1 MAIGKAD
8 GGVMP
13 ARPHARGSARH
24 FVGLP
29 PEEVAVTYTPF
40 PIHQRLKNGPG
51 TRLCSVSA
59 LAKVILTRSA
69 RAAGLWLPPLR
80 TRCLP
85 AAMPAAVSASQLA
98 VVYKARAR
106 PTTGPYVVLPPTA
119 SPASTSARMFRRSA
133 DLRRSWTLSSE
144 CFAPTRHQH
153 LPKVARAPKQPSEA
167 RRHTCPRVLS
177 VPLRAGLH
185 HGAERHT
192 SGVRRHS

>member
-1 MAIGKAD
+1 
-8 GGVMP
+8 MP

-98 VVYKARAR
+98 VVYKAREKKRTHIAIR
-106 PTTGPYVVLPPTA
+106 KKKHHHTNRVHRLHFLIPSLHTSYRVSLYPDSTGDLTCAHNCPHRIAVI
-119 SPASTSARMFRRSA
+119 SA
-133 DLRRSWTLSSE
+133 DMRGSPVQSS
-144 CFAPTRHQH
+144 Q
-153 LPKVARAPKQPSEA
+153 VI
-167 RRHTCPRVLS
+167 
-177 VPLRAGLH
+177 
-185 HGAERHT
+185 
-192 SGVRRHS
+192 